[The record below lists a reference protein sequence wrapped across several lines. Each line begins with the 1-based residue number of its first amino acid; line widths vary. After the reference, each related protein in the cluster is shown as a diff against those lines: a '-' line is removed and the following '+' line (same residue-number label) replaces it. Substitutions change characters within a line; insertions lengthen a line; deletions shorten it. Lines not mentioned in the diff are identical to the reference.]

1 MFLIDGKVEKSRK
14 MPRSSSTRPV
24 KHRCGNCRV
33 AVAVILCVLASS
45 AIYVCNYVDTAP
57 VIGEMGRLT

>member
-1 MFLIDGKVEKSRK
+1 MFLIDVKPEKSRK
-14 MPRSSSTRPV
+14 IHRSSSTRPV
-24 KHRCGNCRV
+24 KQRCGNCRV

-57 VIGEMGRLT
+57 VIGEMSSLT